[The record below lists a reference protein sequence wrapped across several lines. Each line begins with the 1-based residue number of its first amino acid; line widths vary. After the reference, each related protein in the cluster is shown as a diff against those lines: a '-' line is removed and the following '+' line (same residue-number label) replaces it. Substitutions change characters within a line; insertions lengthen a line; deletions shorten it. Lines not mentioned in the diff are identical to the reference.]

1 MLTVGL
7 DLGSTTTKIAA
18 VENGKLVATDMSFTG
33 YNMEK
38 AWRDIFAGLLD
49 RQGINQSDIDC
60 IVSTGYGRKAVGL
73 ANKQVTEMT
82 CHAGRTTGI
91 KQYKLHAT

>member
-1 MLTVGL
+1 
-7 DLGSTTTKIAA
+7 
-18 VENGKLVATDMSFTG
+18 
-33 YNMEK
+33 
-38 AWRDIFAGLLD
+38 LLD